1 MKKMTIDY
9 AHSEIGFKVKHL
21 MISTVR
27 GNFGA
32 FTGEISENGE
42 LNFSLEVDSIN
53 TNNSDRDNHLKG
65 SDFFDVENHPRITF
79 VAKNVDITSGL
90 VAGELT
96 IKGITKELIMTSEYN
111 GVSIDPWG
119 NTKHGLEVTGKINR
133 SDFGLTWNAPLETGG
148 VLVSDE
154 VTFNIDL
161 QLLESVEDSVSEM
174 AQ

>member
-9 AHSEIGFKVKHL
+9 THSEIGFKVKHL

-53 TNNSDRDNHLKG
+53 TNNSDRDAHLKG
-65 SDFFDVENHPRITF
+65 SDFFDVENYPRITF
-79 VAKNVDITSGL
+79 TAKNVDITSGL

-111 GVSIDPWG
+111 GVSVDPWG
-119 NTKHGLEVTGKINR
+119 NTKHGLEITGKINR

-161 QLLESVEDSVSEM
+161 ELLESVETPVSEM

>member
-9 AHSEIGFKVKHL
+9 THSEIGFKVKHL

-32 FTGEISENGE
+32 FNGEISGNGE
-42 LNFSLEVDSIN
+42 LSFSLEVDSIN
-53 TNNSDRDNHLKG
+53 TNNSDRDAHLKG

-79 VAKNVDITSGL
+79 TAKNVDITSGL

-111 GVSIDPWG
+111 GVSVDPWG
-119 NTKHGLEVTGKINR
+119 NTKHGLEVIGKINR

>member
-1 MKKMTIDY
+1 MKKLIIDS

-21 MISTVR
+21 MISTIR
-27 GNFGA
+27 GNFGT
-32 FTGEISENGE
+32 FGGEINENGD
-42 LNFSLEVDSIN
+42 LSFSLEVDSIN
-53 TNNSDRDNHLKG
+53 TNNSDRDNHLKNT
-65 SDFFDVENHPRITF
+65 DFFDVENHPRVTF
-79 VAKNVDITSGL
+79 IAKDVDITSGL
-90 VAGELT
+90 IAGELT

-111 GVSIDPWG
+111 GVSVDPWG
-119 NTKHGLEVTGKINR
+119 NTKHGLEITGKVNR

-161 QLLESVEDSVSEM
+161 QLLESVEAPVSEM

>member
-1 MKKMTIDY
+1 
-9 AHSEIGFKVKHL
+9 

-27 GNFGA
+27 GNFGT
-32 FTGEISENGE
+32 FGGEINENGD
-42 LNFSLEVDSIN
+42 LTFSLEVDSIN
-53 TNNSDRDNHLKG
+53 TNNSDRDNHLKNA
-65 SDFFDVENHPRITF
+65 DFFDVENHPRVTF
-79 VAKNVDITSGL
+79 VANNVDITSGL
-90 VAGELT
+90 IAGELT

-111 GVSIDPWG
+111 GVSVDPWG
-119 NTKHGLEVTGKINR
+119 NTKHGLEIVGKINR

-161 QLLESVEDSVSEM
+161 QLLEMIETPVSEM

>member
-9 AHSEIGFKVKHL
+9 THSEIGFKVKHL

-42 LNFSLEVDSIN
+42 LSFSLEVDSIN
-53 TNNSDRDNHLKG
+53 TNNSDRDAHLKG
-65 SDFFDVENHPRITF
+65 SDFFDVENYPSVTF

-90 VAGELT
+90 IAGELT
-96 IKGITKELIMTSEYN
+96 VKGITKELIMTSEYN
-111 GVSIDPWG
+111 GVGVDPWG
-119 NTKHGLEVTGKINR
+119 NTKHGLEITGKINR

-161 QLLESVEDSVSEM
+161 QLLEMIETPVSEI

>member
-9 AHSEIGFKVKHL
+9 THSEIGFKVKHL

-42 LNFSLEVDSIN
+42 LTFSLEVDSIN
-53 TNNSDRDNHLKG
+53 TNNSDRDNHLKN

-90 VAGELT
+90 IAGELT
-96 IKGITKELIMTSEYN
+96 VKGITKELIMTSEYN
-111 GVSIDPWG
+111 GVSVDPWG
-119 NTKHGLEVTGKINR
+119 NTKHGLEITGKVNR

-154 VTFNIDL
+154 VIFNIDL
-161 QLLESVEDSVSEM
+161 QLLESVETPVSEM